1 MPELPEVETIRLQLE
16 KYLVGKTILGVQ
28 IKLPKIFIGDPQKL
42 IGQKIIGTR
51 RFAKVIVLDLSNN
64 YSILTHLKMT
74 GQYIYR
80 DQKVSGELSKKVFG
94 GVPGIHS
101 HVILRLSGGA
111 MLYYNDVRRFG
122 WLKVVPTDK
131 VEEEN
136 FVKKLGPEFLKNLT
150 LEKFRE
156 ILSKNKTAIKV
167 LLMDQEKVS
176 GVGNIYANDA
186 LWLAEVDPKRPAKSL
201 SGSEQKELFE
211 SVEKVLKT
219 SLAYQ
224 GSSEDAYVTPEGK
237 EGSYQLHS
245 LVYRKD
251 GQLCSRCKKAKIVRI
266 TQGGRGTFY
275 CPICQ
280 KG

>member
-1 MPELPEVETIRLQLE
+1 MPELPEVETIRLQLD
-16 KYLVGKTILGVQ
+16 KYLVGKTIEGVEV
-28 IKLPKIFIGDPQKL
+28 KLPKIFSGKVKNI
-42 IGQKIIGTR
+42 IGQKITGTR
-51 RFAKVIVLDLSNN
+51 RFAKVLVMDLSNG

-80 DQKVSGELSKKVFG
+80 DKSVSGELSKKVFG
-94 GVPGIHS
+94 GVPGIHT
-101 HVILRLSGGA
+101 HVIVRLSNGGT
-111 MLYYNDVRRFG
+111 LYYNDVRRFG
-122 WLKVVPTDK
+122 WLKVVQTSE
-131 VEEEN
+131 VENEK
-136 FVKKLGPEFLKNLT
+136 FVKKLGPEFLKDLT
-150 LEKFRE
+150 EDKFAE
-156 ILSKNKTAIKV
+156 ILGKNKTAIKT

-186 LWLAEVDPKRPAKSL
+186 LWLAKINPKRAANSL
-201 SGSEQKELFE
+201 TSEEQKTLFG
-211 SVEKVLKT
+211 SIQKVLKT
-219 SLAYQ
+219 SLGYQ

-251 GQLCSRCKKAKIVRI
+251 GQICPRCKKAKIVRI

-280 KG
+280 K

>member
-1 MPELPEVETIRLQLE
+1 MPELPEVETIRLQLD
-16 KYLVGKTILGVQ
+16 KYLVGKTIEGVEV
-28 IKLPKIFIGDPQKL
+28 KLPKIFSGEIKN
-42 IGQKIIGTR
+42 IVGQKITGTR
-51 RFAKVIVLDLSNN
+51 RFAKVLVMDLSNG

-80 DQKVSGELSKKVFG
+80 DKNVSGELSKKVFG
-94 GVPGIHS
+94 GVPGIHT
-101 HVILRLSGGA
+101 HIIIRLSNGGT
-111 MLYYNDVRRFG
+111 LYYNDVRRFG
-122 WLKVVPTDK
+122 WLKVVQTSD
-131 VEEEN
+131 VEEEK
-136 FVKKLGPEFLKNLT
+136 FVKKLGPEFLKNLN

-156 ILSKNKTAIKV
+156 ILSKNKTAIKA

-186 LWLAEVDPKRPAKSL
+186 LWLAEVSPKRSAKSL
-201 SGSEQKELFE
+201 SGSEQKKLFE
-211 SVEKVLKT
+211 SVEKVLQT

-251 GQLCSRCKKAKIVRI
+251 GQICSRCKKAKIVRI

-280 KG
+280 K